1 MSAAGAHLGYH
12 RRSAP
17 RRSPM
22 SSPTDPTASGPNASG
37 PNATEPDPLLNRVI
51 AGNFRIERLLGSG
64 AMGNVY
70 KAEQLSLGKAVAI
83 KVLHAHLMSDEKLVM
98 RFKREAKSASLLN
111 HPNSIQIIDSGQDRD
126 GTFYIAMELLAG
138 RDLAHVIRDDFPLP
152 LPRITRIMSQV
163 LSALDEAHAQGV
175 IHRDLKPSNIM
186 LIERRGERDY
196 VKVCDFGIA
205 KAAINEKDDRE
216 NMLTI
221 QGLVCGTPEYMAPE
235 QARGEVLDGRADLYA
250 AAVIL
255 FQMVTGDIPFKGDT
269 PMAIVSRHLV
279 EAPSIPS
286 RRRSDVPIPASLDA
300 LILRGMEKNRELRFP
315 NAVAF
320 REALEEIAPPETG
333 RASSTANQRAQM
345 PTARIT
351 GAGGTATVSS
361 SDPANHFG
369 VTTQMPRRS
378 RRLPVALGFVVVLAG
393 AAVLLMRAQNLTPF
407 FDTRAPVANES
418 PTPTPTPT
426 PTSTTTSAVAAP
438 TEIPNAAVAAAAA
451 ATPAVAVAAGT
462 TAAPTSGEPP
472 ATAPEAPRAE
482 AEEPAPA
489 KPAAT
494 TARAPSPAKA
504 APKKHKTTEHADR
517 GESRSPSES
526 APATPASAATP
537 AIAAAPAVEA
547 AEEHTAPAQR
557 GAREVLTEGEKLL
570 GQGEVRDACA
580 RGEEAKRMNPK
591 LAPTYKFL
599 GKCYMREG
607 NAKQANDNYRK
618 YLELSPNASDAMFIK
633 SIIK

>member
-1 MSAAGAHLGYH
+1 MSAARVHLGYH
-12 RRSAP
+12 RRDVP

-22 SSPTDPTASGPNASG
+22 SSSSDPTA
-37 PNATEPDPLLNRVI
+37 TETDPLLDRVI
-51 AGNFRIERLLGSG
+51 AGNFRIEKLLGAG

-70 KAEQLSLGKAVAI
+70 KAEQLSLGKAVAV
-83 KVLHAHLMSDEKLVM
+83 KVLHAHLMGDEKLVM

-111 HPNSIQIIDSGQDRD
+111 HPNSIQIIDSGQDKD
-126 GTFYIAMELLAG
+126 GTLYIAMELLAG

-152 LPRITRIMSQV
+152 LPRIVRVMSQV

-186 LIERRGERDY
+186 LIERRGERDF

-279 EAPSIPS
+279 ETPSVPS
-286 RRRSDVPIPASLDA
+286 RRRSDVSIPPALDA
-300 LILRGMEKNRELRFP
+300 LILRGMEKNRELRFA
-315 NAVAF
+315 NAMAF
-320 REALEEIAPPETG
+320 RDALEEIAPPDTG
-333 RASSTANQRAQM
+333 RASSTSNQRALM

-351 GAGGTATVSS
+351 GAGGTAVVPS

-378 RRLPVALGFVVVLAG
+378 RRLPVALGFGLVLAG
-393 AAVLLMRAQNLTPF
+393 AAVLLLRAQKMEP
-407 FDTRAPVANES
+407 
-418 PTPTPTPT
+418 PTT
-426 PTSTTTSAVAAP
+426 AAP
-438 TEIPNAAVAAAAA
+438 AETTAQVVPTGAAATAAAPGPAAEIANAPAQPAAAGPAVAAAAEPA
-451 ATPAVAVAAGT
+451 AA
-462 TAAPTSGEPP
+462 AAPFAHEPEL
-472 ATAPEAPRAE
+472 APH
-482 AEEPAPA
+482 AEEPAPP
-489 KPAAT
+489 KPAAVA
-494 TARAPSPAKA
+494 ARAPAPSKA
-504 APKKHKTTEHADR
+504 AAGVARKHKTSEHIDH
-517 GESRSPSES
+517 GDSRSPGETA
-526 APATPASAATP
+526 APAPSA
-537 AIAAAPAVEA
+537 AAAPAAGVATAPAAPA
-547 AEEHTAPAQR
+547 AEEHAAPAVR
-557 GAREVLTEGEKLL
+557 GPREVLTEGEKLL

-607 NAKQANDNYRK
+607 NATQANDNYRK
-618 YLELSPNASDAMFIK
+618 YLELAPNASDAMFIK
-633 SIIK
+633 SILK

>member
-1 MSAAGAHLGYH
+1 MSAAEAHLGYH
-12 RRSAP
+12 RRDAP

-22 SSPTDPTASGPNASG
+22 SSPTDSPASGPTS
-37 PNATEPDPLLNRVI
+37 TEPDPLLNRVI
-51 AGNFRIERLLGSG
+51 AGNFRIDKLLGAG

-70 KAEQLSLGKAVAI
+70 KAEQLSLGKAVAV
-83 KVLHAHLMSDEKLVM
+83 KVLHAHLMSDEKLVL

-126 GTFYIAMELLAG
+126 GTLYIAMELLAG
-138 RDLAHVIRDDFPLP
+138 RDLAHVIRDDFPLS
-152 LPRITRIMSQV
+152 LPRIVRVMSQV

-186 LIERRGERDY
+186 LIERRGERDF

-216 NMLTI
+216 NMLTV

-279 EAPSIPS
+279 EAPSVPS
-286 RRRSDVPIPASLDA
+286 RRRSDVPIPPALDA

-315 NAVAF
+315 NAIAF
-320 REALEEIAPPETG
+320 REALEEIAPPDTG
-333 RASSTANQRAQM
+333 RVSSTANQRAQM
-345 PTARIT
+345 PTARIS
-351 GAGGTATVSS
+351 GAGATAVVPS

-378 RRLPVALGFVVVLAG
+378 RRLPVALGFVLVLAG
-393 AAVLLMRAQNLTPF
+393 AAVLLMRAQKMEPPPEAT
-407 FDTRAPVANES
+407 APSVA
-418 PTPTPTPT
+418 PAPATTA
-426 PTSTTTSAVAAP
+426 TTTNPASAATATEIANAP
-438 TEIPNAAVAAAAA
+438 TGQAPAAV
-451 ATPAVAVAAGT
+451 PAVAVAATG
-462 TAAPTSGEPP
+462 TAATAGAEPAEP
-472 ATAPEAPRAE
+472 AHGPELAPHL
-482 AEEPAPA
+482 EESAPA
-489 KPAAT
+489 KPASAST
-494 TARAPSPAKA
+494 RTPSSSKA
-504 APKKHKTTEHADR
+504 AAKKHKTAEHAER
-517 GESRSPSES
+517 GESHAPTEAAPPAPSV
-526 APATPASAATP
+526 
-537 AIAAAPAVEA
+537 AAAPPVAVAAAPPAPA
-547 AEEHTAPAQR
+547 AEEHAAPAQR
-557 GAREVLTEGEKLL
+557 GPREVLGEGEKLL

-618 YLELSPNASDAMFIK
+618 YLELAPNASDAMFIK